1 MHAACC
7 SGATIQCRFLSRYIE
22 NIMATSK
29 ILGAVGSFLT
39 YFTDGSVNWEVS
51 ISTIQ
56 NAVESEL
63 REARA
68 YDETISAALD
78 KLYDAAP
85 AGSSFPTPMVV
96 SLVASELAGG
106 NMARMAELTPLVVAF
121 VERSPRFQSKRG
133 RSGGLFRIG

>member
-1 MHAACC
+1 MSKVLSSL
-7 SGATIQCRFLSRYIE
+7 SGFIVYA
-22 NIMATSK
+22 N
-29 ILGAVGSFLT
+29 
-39 YFTDGSVNWEVS
+39 DGSVDWNAT
-51 ISTIQ
+51 IPAIQ

-63 REARA
+63 NEARA

-106 NMARMAELTPLVVAF
+106 NMARMVELTPLVAAF
-121 VERSPRFQSKRG
+121 VDRSPRFQPKRG
-133 RSGGLFRIG
+133 RSGGLFRVG